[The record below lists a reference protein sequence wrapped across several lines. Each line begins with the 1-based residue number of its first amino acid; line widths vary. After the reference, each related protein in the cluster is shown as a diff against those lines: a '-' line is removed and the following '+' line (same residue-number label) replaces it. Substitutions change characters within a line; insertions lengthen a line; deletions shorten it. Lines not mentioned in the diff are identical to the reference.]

1 MAVRLIRE
9 EATMAAM
16 TFDTAYQQRHVRA
29 QLDAILATFREML
42 DAFVS
47 NRMQRAAAE
56 AKYAR
61 PRQFPN
67 RPAQPTSAQ

>member
-1 MAVRLIRE
+1 
-9 EATMAAM
+9 MAAIACN
-16 TFDTAYQQRHVRA
+16 TAYQQQHVRA

-56 AKYAR
+56 AKYAP
-61 PRQFPN
+61 PRQFPGT
-67 RPAQPTSAQ
+67 PA